1 MKPHT
6 LRLSALITAAAL
18 AAAGCTSV
26 ADMMGYDS
34 ATLNASAAK
43 SYTQVVQQA
52 QDKRV
57 LDTTSQTSRRI
68 QTVFNRLKPYA
79 NQANQTG
86 VPFQWQ
92 MSVIKSNELNAW
104 AMPGGKWR
112 CTPAWLTALSS
123 ATMKSLP

>member
-43 SYTQVVQQA
+43 SYTQVCS
-52 QDKRV
+52 KRK
-57 LDTTSQTSRRI
+57 TNACSTPPR
-68 QTVFNRLKPYA
+68 KPRA
-79 NQANQTG
+79 ASKPCSTA
-86 VPFQWQ
+86 
-92 MSVIKSNELNAW
+92 SNL
-104 AMPGGKWR
+104 MPTKP
-112 CTPAWLTALSS
+112 TKPACLSNGR
-123 ATMKSLP
+123 

>member
-1 MKPHT
+1 MKTRT
-6 LRLSALITAAAL
+6 LRLSALFTAAAL
-18 AAAGCTSV
+18 TATGCTSV
-26 ADMMGYDS
+26 ADMMGYDT

-104 AMPGGKWR
+104 AMPGGKM
-112 CTPAWLTALSS
+112 A
-123 ATMKSLP
+123 M